1 MQPQALSRILHLA
14 PLLLALIPTST
25 ASDVLFEATNFATPP
40 SNEPHFAGATALVPH
55 PSKLY
60 QFLDKMYPFLA
71 PLPPDRGKG
80 GSKWPRCAW
89 QVATEPSA
97 SSFGLLDLNA
107 FYHTLVI
114 WDFHDSDV
122 YRIKGR
128 FPAARYFSIQ
138 SYEFSNGKAIASM
151 LDRDIRP
158 ATGKNPYNDL
168 SASPAHRGTFDIYLT
183 AHGNQGLPNEL
194 QVKRPGNHL
203 EEKEPVTIIYRMYDA
218 DVYAARG
225 DEGAWT
231 PKQQF
236 WGFTDPAVVEHR
248 THDGRWTE
256 VPACTDFGSA
266 LFQATFTDLYPVL
279 KHFPA
284 TAASCP
290 MAQLSDDV
298 FPSMILFGAGLEQ
311 GYAASITSYTNYD
324 TRYLYWCAQEAKM
337 GPNMVIRMQ
346 GKLPRVPQGL
356 YSGERLPRVA
366 QSELYDAR
374 YISIST
380 IDMLFPSPT
389 YQEVEDHDIERFYS
403 EVPGWAEHDRTYS
416 IIFSID
422 QKVALAC
429 NLYDADTQ
437 LFLAWDDAYDYGLGP
452 TRMPSI
458 VYRELLPTPAA
469 GGRSLKDVDK
479 ACHAV
484 EKTACGD
491 GSFIRGVMGDIYPR
505 IDVFECDPTTGIA
518 TLLA

>member
-1 MQPQALSRILHLA
+1 MRQLTLHALLLI
-14 PLLLALIPTST
+14 PLLLALIPHSTS
-25 ASDVLFEATNFATPP
+25 ASDVLLEATNFATPP
-40 SNEPHFAGATALVPH
+40 ANEPHIAGATALVPQ
-55 PSKLY
+55 PSERFQRLEEI
-60 QFLDKMYPFLA
+60 YPFLA

-80 GSKWPRCAW
+80 GVKWPKCAW

-107 FYHTLVI
+107 YYHTLVI
-114 WDFHDSDV
+114 WDFHETDV
-122 YRIKGR
+122 YRIRGR
-128 FPAARYFSIQ
+128 FPATRYFSIQ
-138 SYEFSNGKAIASM
+138 SYEFSNGKPIASM
-151 LDRDIRP
+151 LDRDIRS
-158 ATGKNPYNDL
+158 ATGKNPYNDM
-168 SASPAHRGTFDIYLT
+168 SATPADRGTFVIYLT

-194 QVKRPGNHL
+194 RAKRDEDHK
-203 EEKEPVTIIYRMYDA
+203 EKKKPVTIIYRMYDA
-218 DVYAARG
+218 DVHTARG
-225 DEGAWT
+225 DEGTWT
-231 PKQQF
+231 SKQRF
-236 WGFTDPAVVEHR
+236 WGFADPAVVEHR
-248 THDGRWTE
+248 THDGQWTE

-266 LFQATFTDLYPVL
+266 LFQATFTDMYPVF

-298 FPSMILFGAGLEQ
+298 FPSLILFGAGLEQ

-356 YSGERLPRVA
+356 YSDEGWPRVA
-366 QSELYDAR
+366 QPEFYHAR
-374 YISIST
+374 YVSIST
-380 IDMLFPSPT
+380 IDMLYPSPT

-403 EVPGWAEHDRTYS
+403 QVPGWAEHHRTYS
-416 IIFSID
+416 IAFSID
-422 QKVALAC
+422 ANVAQAC

-437 LFLAWDDAYDYGLGP
+437 LFLGWNDAYHYGLGP

-469 GGRSLKDVDK
+469 GGKSLKEVDK
-479 ACHAV
+479 ACRAGG
-484 EKTACGD
+484 KRTCGD
-491 GSFIRGVMGDIYPR
+491 GNFLRSVMGEVYPR
-505 IDVFECDPTTGIA
+505 IDVFECDPTTGVA